1 MLSTF
6 RYLNTSV
13 VAPSGAGALFVFS
26 FLVVCSITDTW
37 KTLVSA
43 PGSWII
49 FVLLGQLMS
58 AGSNCYAIALAFS
71 ELGTRFPP
79 ISPLAARQWSF
90 QLCCFR
96 ASDGPRFWVGALLN
110 LALMTSGSLPWEP
123 WPRVEE
129 VPPSTSGSCNMRD
142 PVEGRIWL

>member
-43 PGSWII
+43 PGSWVI

-71 ELGTRFPP
+71 ELELPTLLLSCQRRSKVLGGGTFEPCP
-79 ISPLAARQWSF
+79 HGLWIPA
-90 QLCCFR
+90 
-96 ASDGPRFWVGALLN
+96 VGALAKSGGGSAFHFWILQHARSSGKAY
-110 LALMTSGSLPWEP
+110 LALG
-123 WPRVEE
+123 V
-129 VPPSTSGSCNMRD
+129 
-142 PVEGRIWL
+142 